1 MRPRIGVTCAATP
14 GAHYQQALDA
24 CGAEVVALPP
34 GAPETAAAQRDPAA
48 ADLHGILFTGGV
60 DVAPR
65 HYGVEAVHPAT
76 EVDPA
81 RDAAEL
87 PLAAAALRAGIPVLG
102 ICRGMQLLNVA
113 AGGTLWQDL
122 PSECPSDIVHM
133 EPAEQRDRTRLLHP
147 VTVAA
152 GTRLAG
158 IVGATELAVN
168 SIHHQAV
175 RQPAARLAVAARA
188 PDGVVEALE
197 GTGPGFLLMVQW
209 HPEDLWGLAPRHE
222 ALFSA
227 FVAAAKA
234 AAQ

>member
-1 MRPRIGVTCAATP
+1 MRPRIGVTCASSP
-14 GAHYQQALDA
+14 GVHYQQALEA
-24 CGAEVVALPP
+24 CGADVVALAP
-34 GAPETAAAQRDPAA
+34 GTPETAAAQNDPGAA
-48 ADLHGILFTGGV
+48 GLHGILFTGGV
-60 DVAPR
+60 DIAPR
-65 HYGVEAVHPAT
+65 HYGVQAVHPTT

-87 PLAAAALRAGIPVLG
+87 PLAAAALRAAIPVLG
-102 ICRGMQLLNVA
+102 ICRGIQLLNVA

-133 EPAEQRDRTRLLHP
+133 EAAQDRDRTRLLHP

-175 RQPAARLAVAARA
+175 REPASGLAVAARA

-197 GTGPGFLLMVQW
+197 GTGPGFLLLVQW

-222 ALFSA
+222 ALFRA
-227 FVAAAKA
+227 FVAAANA
-234 AAQ
+234 AGP